1 MIIADKFVW
10 LHFPKCAGSEIEG
23 ILRKNFGGKKGIAFD
38 KIDYK
43 NVVWHQNID
52 DRERTEPSFKLG
64 GRDVISAI
72 RRLPYWLLSRIYFE
86 KARSPDVV
94 VTREMF
100 LQGRFFEAPRLALP
114 ADHYVRKYTSRPVA
128 HWIRTESLAE
138 DFRRVFGQY
147 LDLDQ
152 VDLESAFVQ
161 KNRNPMRYISDLAFY
176 FRPEELEGLYNAN
189 PRWRDLETE
198 LYGDILRL

>member
-1 MIIADKFVW
+1 MIIGEKFVW

-23 ILRKNFGGKKGIAFD
+23 ILRKNYGGQKGIEFD

-52 DRERTEPSFKLG
+52 DRERTEASFKLG
-64 GRDVISAI
+64 ERDVISAI
-72 RRLPYWLLSRIYFE
+72 RRLPYWLLSRIHFE
-86 KARSPDVV
+86 KARSPEAV

-100 LQGRFFEAPRLALP
+100 LEGRFYEAPRLALS

-128 HWIRTESLAE
+128 HWIRTEFLAE

-147 LDLDQ
+147 LNLDHIN
-152 VDLESAFVQ
+152 LESAFVQ
-161 KNRNPMRYISDLAFY
+161 KNRNPLRYVADLAFY
-176 FRPEELEGLYNAN
+176 FKPEELQGLYNAN
-189 PRWRDLETE
+189 PRWRDLEME